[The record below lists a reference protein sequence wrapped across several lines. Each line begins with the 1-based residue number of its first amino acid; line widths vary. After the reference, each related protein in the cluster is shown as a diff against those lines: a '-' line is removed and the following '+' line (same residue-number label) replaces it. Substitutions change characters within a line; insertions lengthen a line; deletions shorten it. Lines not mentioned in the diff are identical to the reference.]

1 MVCESVGVA
10 CPPRSSCMVCSCFR
24 SGFISAILFSAVLLD
39 DGLLFAQQLT
49 ETNYDRLVPAGK
61 EVDAIYGDFALQN
74 DSAKAVIAF
83 PSTTR
88 NGNMTVRNVG
98 GCLIDFA
105 AKSHESDQLGSLYP
119 GRRKFAFSKATTDE
133 RSVTV
138 TSPGSETRP
147 GYDVRYEF
155 NTDQPVIEV
164 TSTWSNTTK
173 SDWTLK
179 LEDDLRADGGK
190 EDMVR
195 SPNGSHDVF
204 YVNDVYWQQAYAICA
219 AGYRIRSNSNSRA
232 CVIVYEP
239 EDGTPVVVKPGQSF
253 TLKRHITVGRDLPN
267 VLEIAERI
275 TLVSSDTHA
284 CEISIV
290 TADGKPAEDARLQFD
305 RGKELR
311 GTVRTDASGTAQLKL
326 PAGKYT
332 INATIDGVA
341 LLPRNAVQLD
351 VGEGDNKFELHSG
364 SYRPG
369 RVTAT
374 ITDGRGAPIPAKV
387 EFIGDGNTPTP
398 NWGPESAEHFVRNL
412 AYTANGTF
420 TTPLQAGNY
429 DVIVSHGP
437 EYDAVFTKL
446 SVTLG
451 RTAELAATLRHSVK
465 TPGWVSSDFHSHS
478 SPSGDNTG
486 SQKGRVLNLA
496 AENIEF
502 APCTEHNRVSTYDG
516 HIAELGLKSFLATV
530 SGMELTG
537 QPLPLN
543 HQNVFPMKHT
553 PRTQD
558 GGGPVTDSS
567 PETQIERIALWD
579 DRSEKLIQQDHP
591 DLGWLFYDKNG
602 DGTPDGGYSRSFP
615 LMDVLEI
622 HPIDRILN
630 VTQFDERNGK
640 TFGNNRM
647 LNWLQLLNQG
657 YRIYGVVN
665 TDAHYNYHGSGWLRN
680 WIQCSTDDPAM
691 IDPMEMVHASKQGR
705 LVMSNGPYLEVK
717 FAELDGGE
725 AVVSGQDLVAKSG
738 KVTVHVRVQCPNWFD
753 VDTVFIL
760 INGKVAEK
768 LRFTRSQNADMF
780 NDDVLK
786 FDRKLEIMLTED
798 SHVVVVTGHRMETL
812 GDVMGPAG
820 GKQHPAALTNPVFID
835 VDGNGFQPNQ
845 DALGFPLPV
854 KFDPS

>member
-1 MVCESVGVA
+1 MSF
-10 CPPRSSCMVCSCFR
+10 SCLRTGIVP
-24 SGFISAILFSAVLLD
+24 AILFAFVVLD
-39 DGLLFAQQLT
+39 GGLLFAQLLT
-49 ETNYDRLVPAGK
+49 EENYDQLVPAGK

-74 DSAKAVIAF
+74 KSAKAVIAF
-83 PSTTR
+83 PGTTR
-88 NGNMTVRNVG
+88 NCNMTVRNVG

-105 AKSHESDQLGSLYP
+105 ATSHESDQLGSFYP
-119 GRRKFAFSKATTDE
+119 GRRKFAFSTAKVGE
-133 RSVTV
+133 HSVIV
-138 TSPGSETRP
+138 TSTGSETRP
-147 GYDVRYEF
+147 KCEVRYQF

-173 SDWTLK
+173 SDWTLS

-195 SPNGSHDVF
+195 SPNGTHDVF
-204 YVNDVYWQQAYAICA
+204 YVDDVYWQQAYAVCA
-219 AGYRIRSNSNSRA
+219 PGYRIRSNSNSRE
-232 CVIVYEP
+232 CVLVYEP
-239 EDGTPVVVKPGQSF
+239 ADGNSVVMKPGKSF
-253 TLKRHITVGRDLPN
+253 TLTRYIVVGRNLPN
-267 VLEIAERI
+267 VLAMAEQIAMVPVVSYPCEL
-275 TLVSSDTHA
+275 TL
-284 CEISIV
+284 V
-290 TADGKPAEDARLQFD
+290 TADGNPAEGARIEFR

-311 GTVRTDASGTAQLKL
+311 GTVRPDENGAAQLKL
-326 PAGKYT
+326 PEGTYT
-332 INATIDGVA
+332 VNATIGGVA
-341 LLPRNAVQLD
+341 LLPRNSVALEVRS
-351 VGEGDNKFELHSG
+351 GGNKFELQSPD
-364 SYRPG
+364 YRPG
-369 RVTAT
+369 RVVAK
-374 ITDGRGAPIPAKV
+374 ITDGDGLAIPAKV
-387 EFIGDGNTPTP
+387 EFIGAGDTATP
-398 NWGPESAEHFVRNL
+398 NWGPDSAEHFVRNL
-412 AYTANGTF
+412 AYTADGTF
-420 TTPLQAGNY
+420 TTSLQAGNY

-446 SVTLG
+446 TVIAGQSIGL
-451 RTAELAATLRHSVK
+451 EATLRHSVR

-502 APCTEHNRVSTYDG
+502 APCTEHNRVSTYAG
-516 HIAELGLKSFLATV
+516 HVAELGLKRFLATV
-530 SGMELTG
+530 TGMELTG

-602 DGTPDGGYSRSFP
+602 DGISDSGYSRSFP
-615 LMDVLEI
+615 LMDVMEI

-630 VTQFDERNGK
+630 VTQFDQRNGK
-640 TFGNNRM
+640 AFGNNRM

-680 WIQCSTDDPAM
+680 WIQSSTDNPAM

-705 LVMSNGPYLEVK
+705 LVMSNGPYLEVSFK
-717 FAELDGGE
+717 AAVGGE
-725 AVVSGQDLVAKSG
+725 VIVSGQDLVAKSG
-738 KVTVHVRVQCPNWFD
+738 KVSAHVRVQCPNWFD
-753 VDTVFIL
+753 VDTVFVL
-760 INGKVAEK
+760 INGKVAKE
-768 LRFTRSQNADMF
+768 LQFTRGHNADMF
-780 NDDVLK
+780 HDDVLK
-786 FDRKLEIMLTED
+786 FDRSLDIVLKQD
-798 SHVVVVTGHRMETL
+798 SHIVVVTGHRTETL
-812 GDVMGPAG
+812 GDVAGPTW

-835 VDGNGFQPNQ
+835 VDGNGFQPNE
-845 DALGFPLPV
+845 DTLGFPLPV
-854 KFDPS
+854 KFGQSSTVGAN